1 MSVAQSAKAAL
12 RPANA
17 GNAVSVTRPV
27 SASVRTP
34 ARREKIFKIPA
45 LNGGLNLRDAEINLK
60 DNESPEIVNLWWDEG
75 GLRSRPGQ
83 AQAATGWGSGS
94 YIGRSFESN
103 DIVYAAAPFEEGVV
117 AHIGASLYTW
127 HGAWPELRRVSY
139 SGNVGTTVPRN
150 AGTFFR
156 FGGVLYYKNV
166 GGFYRLSYNAAHS
179 YLISPLTL
187 TRVADSAYVPTVLVN
202 ADPSTGK
209 GEPYQAPNRLSALK
223 RVLYTPSA
231 SQQTVVRTGNGLQRG
246 FTLGVTAAENLRGVS
261 AVYVDERQLRPALY
275 SVDLNSGSVIF
286 NAAPDVDTTLTFALD
301 MGALTYQLPDVNV
314 GGVTEVTVD
323 GLVMTP
329 NSDYTA
335 DAAGGVVTFAQA
347 PPVSGENTVS
357 ITYRKADNA
366 AMNEI
371 LNCPYSADCG
381 GGFAVTGGAAARPNA
396 LYCSGPTESGPDA
409 SYWPADA
416 LAFASDAVT
425 GFAGPVVFQARR
437 IDKLTPSV
445 SGQRVT
451 LKLSAVHDHIGC
463 DLPRSIQTVG
473 NSPAFAN
480 TYGGIYALRSPT
492 SGENNVVCLSDK
504 VNGSDA
510 RPGLLYDFRV
520 AGAAPHCSLNDGKR
534 YWLAVNGHTWIW
546 DYSLSDYKSPVW
558 FYFTGLSPRA
568 LSLRDGVPCLFDAP
582 RVVRL
587 GATFN
592 DFGGPIRKV
601 YQFPVRNFGNYE
613 RLKNVRSVR
622 LSFRPDAPSEI
633 ELTYETDYETRADA
647 VPLVIQGY
655 DRLTERNLEIRDLSV
670 PRHAATFRRKPK
682 CKHVRHFSMRLENDK
697 AGQDLAPQSAEIQ
710 IRYEGRDR

>member
-1 MSVAQSAKAAL
+1 MSAVQSAT

-17 GNAVSVTRPV
+17 TR

-34 ARREKIFKIPA
+34 ARREKIFKTQA
-45 LNGGLNLRDAEINLK
+45 LDGGLNLRDAEINLK

-83 AQAATGWGSGS
+83 EQVTTGWGSGAS
-94 YIGRSFESN
+94 MGASFAVY
-103 DIVYAAAPFEEGVV
+103 DLVYAAAPFEEGVV
-117 AHIGASLYTW
+117 VHIGASLYTW
-127 HGAWPELRRVSY
+127 HGSWSELRRVSY

-166 GGFYRLSYNAAHS
+166 GGFYRLAYNAAHS
-179 YLISPLTL
+179 YLVSPLTL
-187 TRVADSAYVPTVLVN
+187 TRIADSAYVPTVLVN
-202 ADPSTGK
+202 ADPATGK

-231 SQQTVVRTGNGLQRG
+231 SQQTVVRTGNGLQRA
-246 FTLGVTAAENLRGVS
+246 FTLGVTASENLRGVS
-261 AVYVDERQLRPALY
+261 AVYVDERQLRSALY
-275 SVDLNSGSVIF
+275 SVDLNSGSVVF
-286 NAAPDVDTTLTFALD
+286 NAAPDENATLTFALD

-314 GGVTEVTVD
+314 SGVTEVTID

-329 NSDYTA
+329 DSDYTV
-335 DAAGGVVTFAQA
+335 DATGGVVTFAQA
-347 PPVSGENTVS
+347 PPVSDKNSVA
-357 ITYRKADNA
+357 ITYGKADNA

-371 LNCPYSADCG
+371 LNCPYASDC

-396 LYCSGPTESGPDA
+396 LHCSGPTESGPDV

-416 LAFASDAVT
+416 VAFASDAVT
-425 GFAGPVVFQARR
+425 GFAGPVVFQSRR

-445 SGQRVT
+445 SGQRVA
-451 LKLSAVHDHIGC
+451 LKLSAAHDNIGC
-463 DLPRSIQTVG
+463 DLPRSIQIVG
-473 NSPAFAN
+473 NNPVFAN
-480 TYGGIYALRSPT
+480 TYGGIYALRST
-492 SGENNVVCLSDK
+492 ASGANNVALLSDK

-520 AGAAPHCSLNDGKR
+520 AGSASVRSLDDGKR
-534 YWLAVNGHTWIW
+534 YWFTVNGHAWLW
-546 DYSLSDYKSPVW
+546 DYSLSDCKSPVW

-568 LSLRDGVPCLFDAP
+568 LSVRDGLPCLLDTP

-587 GATFN
+587 GPTFS
-592 DFGGPIRKV
+592 DFGNPIRKV
-601 YQFPVRNFGNYE
+601 YQFPTRNFGSYE
-613 RLKNVRSVR
+613 RLKNIRSVR
-622 LSFRPDAPSEI
+622 LSFRPDTPSEI
-633 ELTYETDYETRADA
+633 ALTYETDYETRADA
-647 VPLVIQGY
+647 VPLVIPGY
-655 DRLTERNLEIRDLSV
+655 DRLTERNLEVRDLSV
-670 PRHAATFRRKPK
+670 PRQAATFRRKPK
-682 CKHVRHFSMRLENDK
+682 CKHVRHFSMRLENDQ